1 MQGDRDDAQE
11 ISAIE
16 MIYFMLNEE
25 NIKRINN
32 ANKTLVQTNKQLY
45 FK

>member
-1 MQGDRDDAQE
+1 M
-11 ISAIE
+11 
-16 MIYFMLNEE
+16 FMVLDLKQRGLSFDLENLLNEE